1 MAGLKE
7 KSAPE
12 GSTIPEDGGKDDE
25 EVAKQMA
32 ERLKEAATVAKNKA
46 NAKAPKPDPPSA
58 LVGVGSAAEGAEK
71 GAAGRKIAVD
81 EEKQEP
87 IVEETEE
94 ERELEAE
101 LNNILKK
108 APGDYFSAYSIIA
121 RLIMW

>member
-7 KSAPE
+7 KSAS
-12 GSTIPEDGGKDDE
+12 GGATIPKDGEDGE

-32 ERLKEAATVAKNKA
+32 ERLKEAATDAKNKA

-71 GAAGRKIAVD
+71 GAAGRKKTTVD

-87 IVEETEE
+87 IVEETKEE
-94 ERELEAE
+94 HELEVE
-101 LNNILKK
+101 LNSILKK
-108 APGDYFSAYSIIA
+108 APSEYFPPYSIVTN
-121 RLIMW
+121 